1 MLKWIFEMYV
11 LDGAIQKIYINLFRS
26 ESLKNQVLEGAR
38 AMQPLE
44 EVRQGESRMYNVGNF
59 KEQTLENIQHVGNFT
74 CIVFYNGRA
83 AAIEHEQSVFLWLI
97 CGPSHHNL
105 GCVSLATSWV
115 K

>member
-44 EVRQGESRMYNVGNF
+44 EVRQGES
-59 KEQTLENIQHVGNFT
+59 
-74 CIVFYNGRA
+74 
-83 AAIEHEQSVFLWLI
+83 
-97 CGPSHHNL
+97 
-105 GCVSLATSWV
+105 
-115 K
+115 